1 MENITLCGAS
11 WYEQKYYFNLA
22 FDKLPKSVNDELQ
35 IMCVEFTEDVGGV
48 LTLEFEEDKMPHFTV
63 RHMET
68 DPRFDEIGAELKIK
82 ELQRN
87 KGELMEQLSLFYR
100 LIVLGEKP

>member
-1 MENITLCGAS
+1 
-11 WYEQKYYFNLA
+11 
-22 FDKLPKSVNDELQ
+22 
-35 IMCVEFTEDVGGV
+35 
-48 LTLEFEEDKMPHFTV
+48 
-63 RHMET
+63 MET